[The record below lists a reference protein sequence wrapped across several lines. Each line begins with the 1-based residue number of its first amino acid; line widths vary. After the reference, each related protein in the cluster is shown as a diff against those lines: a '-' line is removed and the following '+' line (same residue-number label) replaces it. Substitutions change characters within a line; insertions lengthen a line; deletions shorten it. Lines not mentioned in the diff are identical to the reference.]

1 MRVVRSRLAGFTP
14 ALPGG
19 AWPYNPITGGM
30 GDFVKGRYSLPQNPV
45 VPGLAG
51 MSAGCCGADC
61 SCGPCSGGMGDLT
74 SWWDSAVNQVETATT
89 DVTSGNFTAAWT
101 DLNGGSFPGPGF
113 LLVVGGLAAIS
124 IFAGGMKKRGRR

>member
-1 MRVVRSRLAGFTP
+1 
-14 ALPGG
+14 
-19 AWPYNPITGGM
+19 
-30 GDFVKGRYSLPQNPV
+30 
-45 VPGLAG
+45 
-51 MSAGCCGADC
+51 
-61 SCGPCSGGMGDLT
+61 MGDLT